1 MPQGKFVSARRRNQH
16 AGRVRYLK
24 ASVKDK
30 QLAEFFVEQR
40 VLEASQAEDVLSEVE
55 LNGKTVAQAMID
67 GGFIDEHGFYQTIAT
82 GLGTDLIDLTER
94 DITPA
99 ILRLIPGG
107 LARLHRALPIE
118 LNGTTLRIALVDPFD
133 LHAAEDLRFALGKDI
148 HVVVSPPDQIEDL
161 IKQYYGSDTT
171 SMEDVLKQLGEAGEA
186 LSASGGREGDGEA
199 AVEAE
204 ANATPII
211 RFVDLILYQ
220 AIQDRASDIHFEPFE
235 NEFKI
240 RYRVDG
246 ALYEM
251 SPPPRHLALPVIS
264 RVKVMAN
271 MNIAERRLPQDGR
284 IQKHIAGRNVDLRVS
299 TLPTQ
304 FGESLVL
311 RVLDRSIVNLDLE
324 ALGMPDYIYNFLLEM
339 IERPNG
345 IFIATGPTGSGK
357 TTTLY
362 SCLRKINT
370 IDSKLLTAEEPVE
383 YDLEGIVQVP
393 VNEAIGL
400 TFARVLRSFLRQ
412 DPDRIMVGETRDL
425 ETAQIAIQAS
435 LTGHLVFTTL
445 HTNDAPGAITRL
457 IDMGVEPFLI
467 SSTLEAVLGQRLLRS
482 ICRQCRTT
490 YNPGN
495 TLLAELGIS
504 REDIGAKQFFYGKG
518 CDACNNTGYKG
529 RKGIY
534 ELLRITDPVRELI
547 NERAPTVT
555 LKQKAVEL
563 GMVTLRQ
570 DGLRSIFAGDTTV
583 EEVLRYT

>member
-1 MPQGKFVSARRRNQH
+1 M
-16 AGRVRYLK
+16 
-24 ASVKDK
+24 KDK

-40 VLEASQAEDVLSEVE
+40 VLEPSQAEDVLSEVE

-67 GGFIDEHGFYQTIAT
+67 GGFIDEHGFYQTIAN

-94 DITPA
+94 DIGPE
-99 ILRLIPGG
+99 ILRLIPSG
-107 LARLHRALPIE
+107 LARLHGALPVE
-118 LNGTTLRIALVDPFD
+118 MSGPTLRVALVDPFD

-148 HVVVSPPDQIEDL
+148 QVVVSPSDQIEDL
-161 IKQYYGSDTT
+161 IKQSYGTDTT
-171 SMEDVLKQLGEAGEA
+171 SMEEVLKQLGQSGEL
-186 LSASGGREGDGEA
+186 LSASDGREGNGEA

-264 RVKVMAN
+264 RLKVMGN

-324 ALGMPDYIYNFLLEM
+324 ALGMPDYIYNFLLQM

-362 SCLRKINT
+362 SCLRKVNT

-490 YNPGN
+490 YKPSE
-495 TLLAELGIS
+495 TLLAELRIA
-504 REDIGAKQFFYGKG
+504 RQDIGTKQFFYGNG

-534 ELLRITDPVRELI
+534 ELLRITDPIRELI

-555 LKQKAVEL
+555 LRQKALEL